1 MLNVDSDFILV
12 ISALFSSAWKIA
24 TSFHVPGTNLNI
36 PEFVFACMMVVFVV
50 KAVPKLLGFASIF
63 ESGPDGNPGRSQNS
77 SDGNDRGVGR
87 W

>member
-1 MLNVDSDFILV
+1 MLTVSSDFMLILAAV
-12 ISALFSSAWKIA
+12 FSSGWRIA
-24 TSFHVPGTNLNI
+24 TAFQIPGTNMNI
-36 PEFVFACMMVVFVV
+36 PEFVFACLMVVFVI

-63 ESGPDGNPGRSQNS
+63 ENGPDGNPGSFQNV